1 VSIYLN
7 SIYST
12 FGKGA
17 LAFLIVLTAL
27 CCSSASVVAQNA
39 SKEKEAIRKMLVAD
53 LDTLHAVILRTHPNP
68 FAFSSKSA
76 FDLAFEEG
84 KKAIDSTFRI
94 SDFARLTSTI
104 LNTMRDSHTSIDYA
118 GLINQHFETSGLFLP
133 LDVIWIDD
141 KIYVENDYD
150 SVITRGSQLVS
161 VNTFDAMEL
170 YAKALDLASIEGNAL
185 EGKYRI
191 ADALFS
197 ISLALFGKVY
207 DSNLVEVIPPGKTQS
222 ITLKLEGYNK
232 KLYTKRRAK
241 RMSTEAFLPY
251 ELVFMQHDSTAILR
265 ISTFAPPLARKYKNF
280 IARSF
285 KAIQKKNCTN
295 LIIDIRDNGG
305 GSSGW
310 VEYLYSFL
318 DTAGYNTPNNI
329 IARNSEIALQRAR
342 LFNRGITRILTRYF
356 FKKDEDV
363 QSFRSWT
370 TLPIGAYDTIYFHE
384 PTVQKKSLVYTGKC
398 YLLINGLTASAGVD
412 FTNQFKRTQRG
423 PVIGEPCL
431 GPISGTFGNPAA
443 YKLPNSHLSLFIA
456 TIRYNND
463 RTFQYI
469 KDPIQPD
476 FTVLSTPED
485 IAKRKDTQLEFVK
498 SLIQQP

>member
-1 VSIYLN
+1 M
-7 SIYST
+7 
-12 FGKGA
+12 
-17 LAFLIVLTAL
+17 
-27 CCSSASVVAQNA
+27 AQTS

-68 FAFSSKSA
+68 FAFCSKTA
-76 FDLAFEEG
+76 FENAFEEG
-84 KKAIDSTFRI
+84 KKTIDSTFRI
-94 SDFARLTSTI
+94 SDFARLTGI
-104 LNTMRDSHTSIDYA
+104 IVNTMRDSHTSIDYA
-118 GLINQHFETSGLFLP
+118 GLINQHFETKGLFLP
-133 LDVIWIDD
+133 LDVIWIDN

-150 SVITRGSQLVS
+150 SLITKGSQLIRI
-161 VNTFDAMEL
+161 NTFEAMDI
-170 YAKALDLASIEGNAL
+170 YAKALDLATIEGNAE

-232 KLYTKRRAK
+232 KVYTKRRTK
-241 RMSTEAFLPY
+241 RMSTKAFLPY
-251 ELVFMQHDSTAILR
+251 ELVFVHHDSTAILR

-280 IARSF
+280 IERSF
-285 KAIQKKNCTN
+285 KTIQKKKCSN

-310 VEYLYSFL
+310 VEYFYSFL

-329 IARNSEIALQRAR
+329 IARNSVLALQRAR

-363 QSFRSWT
+363 QSFRKWT
-370 TLPIGAYDTIYFHE
+370 ALPIGAYDTIYFNE

-412 FTNQFKRTQRG
+412 FTNQFKRTHRG

-431 GPISGTFGNPAA
+431 GPVSGTFGNPAA

-463 RTFQYI
+463 RTFQYT

-485 IAKRKDTQLEFVK
+485 IAKRRDTQLEFVK
-498 SLIQQP
+498 SLIQHP